1 MDYHSYHENVPKIE
15 AYLEVYGFLD
25 GPVAGGDPDP
35 EKLVSEMILT
45 CTIKNYNTLTTPL
58 ERPMHPID
66 LGGVV
71 EESLKQLQ
79 VELEHFS
86 PVFRNH
92 HPSPDAEYINI
103 LTKLISQDHAAL
115 DEEALSSIND
125 DVMVCLKE
133 MEAWDDF
140 IREYAEG
147 DYGETLM
154 DGMDEIRPM
163 LQHAGIQ
170 TEEDRYGAPIS
181 GLLWK
186 WMYAQEENFEKFTQ
200 NILDLETWEPITE
213 GVHHSSSVTDMFAMF
228 RQTMDFFFRM
238 ELGVP
243 EFLTHLLDSI
253 VGCLMQY
260 ANLMKRHQPSKGSE
274 PVELSTMQE
283 SLVSHLP
290 AIAQPVRVKD
300 HDEIPEQEKA
310 AFLSIGPRQ
319 GGNVEMPDPP
329 TVCVRMCNV
338 YNTLKQFKAFVEDV
352 TERFT
357 ELLQSSRTYRG
368 VMPESA
374 QAQLDSY
381 TKGIETTFEDA
392 LFELQE
398 LLGVMIV
405 FGEDGLRRNLM
416 QLSYTPTPRANGL
429 EASIVE
435 LEEMI
440 DALKD
445 LVEPELVEDI
455 VGGVKHS
462 FLMGFER
469 VLLDGGVHRVFD
481 ACDAEIF
488 RRDLSLLIAFFGQE
502 AAAPMSVNN
511 IPTGVTVTEPCVR
524 CEQERACV
532 FCTECNKNYCNTC
545 DAEIHGGAWE
555 SHRRHVYHLN
565 KKVRS
570 LIEVIDVLA
579 LPTEELLQ
587 LYEDPQVAVGMG
599 GAFAH
604 KRCDPLE
611 LLTKVLVHRDD
622 DDAIAF
628 GKKHIE
634 GYETGGVTRVGDSVT
649 KAGTET
655 VKGVRSVG
663 HGLMKGTRI
672 AAKGTAYLATA
683 GRYRGADSDDG
694 EEAEEAGDDALGEG
708 MAGGA
713 EGGGAADGEGD
724 LRIDV
729 DSAKQSLRGVFGRGE
744 TTRKFPLAE
753 MLADVFVRVAGVAGA
768 KKLGELARDSMA
780 DGSQDD
786 DHTARAAA
794 VRPHIRGHCRSNLCL
809 TMFAASGR
817 RWPLRR
823 RLAGAG
829 GCLGG
834 FVEGDNTSL
843 LCHNTAPNRKALELG
858 HHPRL
863 LAAASLAEIG
873 LGLADEGGS
882 GDPHLRV
889 APRLG
894 VALGLVVQALAEGVG
909 VSVVQVG
916 LDALERDRCAVGER
930 GRHLHHLLHH
940 LLGRVERVAHEPE
953 VLGLDAR
960 EHFGHEVELAGLAR
974 AHDARQGPGAAEVS
988 GEADVDEGR
997 GELCLLGGEAK
1008 VGGACPAEAGA
1019 RARAVDG
1026 GDRDLV
1032 HVAQQLRGVHVGAQA
1047 PDAGVHGGG
1056 ARLALWALGRVR
1068 GAGHALDVAAGAEAA
1083 AGAGQD
1089 DDAQVRV
1096 ARRHGE
1102 RGAGALDE
1110 VRCHGVEALRPVEG
1124 DRACGAHAVEQH
1136 AHGRGAEQRGAGD
1149 GAARGREADRWC
1161 RSGRR
1166 RTAPTCRCCRSRTR
1180 RRRSPARR

>member
-243 EFLTHLLDSI
+243 EFLTHLLDSL

-462 FLMGFER
+462 FLIGFER

-511 IPTGVTVTEPCVR
+511 IPTGVTVTETCVR
-524 CEQERACV
+524 CEQELACV

-570 LIEVIDVLA
+570 LIEVMDVLA

-683 GRYRGADSDDG
+683 GRYRGAESDDG
-694 EEAEEAGDDALGEG
+694 EEAEEADDDALGEA

-744 TTRKFPLAE
+744 TMRRFPLAE
-753 MLADVFVRVAGVAGA
+753 MIADVFVCVAGVAGA

-794 VRPHIRGHCRSNLCL
+794 VRPHIRSHGCSDLWL
-809 TMFAASGR
+809 TLFAGSGR

-829 GCLGG
+829 GCLAG
-834 FVEGDNTSL
+834 FVEGDNTAP
-843 LCHNTAPNRKALELG
+843 LCHNTRARPQSLELG

-863 LAAASLAEIG
+863 LAVASLAEIG
-873 LGLADEGGS
+873 LGLADEGGG
-882 GDPHLRV
+882 GDPHLRM

-894 VALGLVVQALAEGVG
+894 VALGLVVQALAKGVG
-909 VSVVQVG
+909 VSVVEVG

-953 VLGLDAR
+953 VLGLNAR
-960 EHFGHEVELAGLAR
+960 EDFGHEVELAGLAR

-997 GELCLLGGEAK
+997 GELCLLGGEAQ
-1008 VGGACPAEAGA
+1008 VGGARPAEAGA
-1019 RARAVDG
+1019 GARAVDG

-1056 ARLALWALGRVR
+1056 ARLALGALGRVR

-1083 AGAGQD
+1083 ARAGQD

-1110 VRCHGVEALRPVEG
+1110 VRRHGVEALRAVEG
-1124 DRACGAHAVEQH
+1124 DRACGA
-1136 AHGRGAEQRGAGD
+1136 RG
-1149 GAARGREADRWC
+1149 
-1161 RSGRR
+1161 
-1166 RTAPTCRCCRSRTR
+1166 
-1180 RRRSPARR
+1180 

>member
-1 MDYHSYHENVPKIE
+1 MALEPEDPSASGVERWVAHTERLHRSASLSSLRSHFREVLMDYHSYHENVPKIE

-243 EFLTHLLDSI
+243 EFLTHLLDSL

-462 FLMGFER
+462 FLIGFER

-511 IPTGVTVTEPCVR
+511 IPTGVTVTETCVR
-524 CEQERACV
+524 CEQELACV

-570 LIEVIDVLA
+570 LIEVMDVLA

-683 GRYRGADSDDG
+683 GRYRGAESDDG
-694 EEAEEAGDDALGEG
+694 EEAEEADDDALGEA
-708 MAGGA
+708 MAGGS

-744 TTRKFPLAE
+744 TTRRF
-753 MLADVFVRVAGVAGA
+753 
-768 KKLGELARDSMA
+768 
-780 DGSQDD
+780 
-786 DHTARAAA
+786 
-794 VRPHIRGHCRSNLCL
+794 
-809 TMFAASGR
+809 
-817 RWPLRR
+817 
-823 RLAGAG
+823 
-829 GCLGG
+829 
-834 FVEGDNTSL
+834 
-843 LCHNTAPNRKALELG
+843 
-858 HHPRL
+858 
-863 LAAASLAEIG
+863 
-873 LGLADEGGS
+873 
-882 GDPHLRV
+882 
-889 APRLG
+889 
-894 VALGLVVQALAEGVG
+894 
-909 VSVVQVG
+909 
-916 LDALERDRCAVGER
+916 
-930 GRHLHHLLHH
+930 
-940 LLGRVERVAHEPE
+940 
-953 VLGLDAR
+953 
-960 EHFGHEVELAGLAR
+960 
-974 AHDARQGPGAAEVS
+974 
-988 GEADVDEGR
+988 
-997 GELCLLGGEAK
+997 
-1008 VGGACPAEAGA
+1008 
-1019 RARAVDG
+1019 
-1026 GDRDLV
+1026 
-1032 HVAQQLRGVHVGAQA
+1032 
-1047 PDAGVHGGG
+1047 
-1056 ARLALWALGRVR
+1056 
-1068 GAGHALDVAAGAEAA
+1068 
-1083 AGAGQD
+1083 
-1089 DDAQVRV
+1089 
-1096 ARRHGE
+1096 
-1102 RGAGALDE
+1102 
-1110 VRCHGVEALRPVEG
+1110 
-1124 DRACGAHAVEQH
+1124 
-1136 AHGRGAEQRGAGD
+1136 
-1149 GAARGREADRWC
+1149 
-1161 RSGRR
+1161 
-1166 RTAPTCRCCRSRTR
+1166 PTCRDVR
-1180 RRRSPARR
+1180 